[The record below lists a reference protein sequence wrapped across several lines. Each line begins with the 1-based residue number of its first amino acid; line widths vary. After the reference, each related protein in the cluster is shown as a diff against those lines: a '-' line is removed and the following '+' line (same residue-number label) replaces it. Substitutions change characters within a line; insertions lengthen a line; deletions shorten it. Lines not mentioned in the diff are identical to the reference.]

1 MEPSCQGSSAT
12 GQREKGDD
20 GRFQGSLFVTATIQT
35 PPNALQRFIQHEAFS
50 AGILLLSALLAIA
63 FSNSPFSTLY
73 DRFLDTPLIIQ
84 LGSIGL
90 KKPLLLWINDGL
102 MAVFFLL
109 VGLELKR
116 EFLEGQLA
124 SRDQVLLPALAA
136 TGGIAIPALV
146 YLAIAGGD
154 AVLAQGWAIPTAT
167 DIAFALG
174 VFSLLGRRV
183 PVSLKVFLLTLAI
196 LDDLGAII
204 IIAAFYTDTLTIL
217 PMIVATVAIVVLILL
232 NRLHIGR
239 LAPYIIVGVVLWVS
253 VLKSGIHATLAGV
266 VLALTIPMRNPD
278 GTSMLKRLEHAL
290 HPYVAYFVMP
300 LFAFANAG
308 VSLSGFSLQA
318 LLEPLPLAIS
328 LGLFLG
334 KQVGVFSMVFLAVK
348 AGLARR
354 PAGAGWLHIY
364 GVAVLTGIGFTMSL
378 FIGMLSFAEPEHAAG
393 VRFGVIAGSL
403 LSGVVGYLV
412 LRLAPAPESGH
423 GSAA

>member
-1 MEPSCQGSSAT
+1 MAN
-12 GQREKGDD
+12 
-20 GRFQGSLFVTATIQT
+20 TAPAPQ
-35 PPNALQRFIQHEAFS
+35 NALQRFMRHEAFS
-50 AGILLLSALLAIA
+50 AGLLLLAALLAIV
-63 FSNSPFSTLY
+63 FSNSPLSSLY

-84 LGSIGL
+84 LGSVGL

-102 MAVFFLL
+102 MAIFFLL

-116 EFLEGQLA
+116 EFMEGQLA

-136 TGGIAIPALV
+136 AGGIAVPALV
-146 YLAIAGGD
+146 YLAIAGVD
-154 AVLAQGWAIPTAT
+154 ATLAKGWAIPTAT

-183 PVSLKVFLLTLAI
+183 PSSLKIFLLTLAI

-204 IIAAFYTDTLTIL
+204 IIAAFYTDTLTFTPMVAASAAIL
-217 PMIVATVAIVVLILL
+217 VLILF
-232 NRLHIGR
+232 NRLRIAR
-239 LAPYIIVGVVLWVS
+239 LAPYIIVGVILWVS

-308 VSLSGFSLQA
+308 VPLSGFSMQA
-318 LLEPLPLAIS
+318 LLDPLPLAIL

-334 KQVGVFSMVFLAVK
+334 KQIGVFSMVFLAVK
-348 AGLARR
+348 TGLARR
-354 PAGAGWLHIY
+354 PEAAGWLHIY

-393 VRFGVIAGSL
+393 VRFGVIIGSL

-412 LRLAPAPESGH
+412 LRLAPATESGQ
-423 GSAA
+423 GCQT

>member
-1 MEPSCQGSSAT
+1 MAN
-12 GQREKGDD
+12 
-20 GRFQGSLFVTATIQT
+20 TAPAPQ
-35 PPNALQRFIQHEAFS
+35 NALQRFMRHEAFS
-50 AGILLLSALLAIA
+50 AGLLLLAALLAIV
-63 FSNSPFSTLY
+63 FSNSPLSSLY

-84 LGSIGL
+84 LGSVGL

-102 MAVFFLL
+102 MAIFFLL

-116 EFLEGQLA
+116 EFMEGQLA

-136 TGGIAIPALV
+136 AGGIAVPALV
-146 YLAIAGGD
+146 YLAIAGAD
-154 AVLAQGWAIPTAT
+154 ATLAKGWAIPTAT

-183 PVSLKVFLLTLAI
+183 PASLKIFLLTLAI

-204 IIAAFYTDTLTIL
+204 IIAAFYTDTLTFTPMVAASAAIL
-217 PMIVATVAIVVLILL
+217 VLILF
-232 NRLHIGR
+232 NRLRIAR
-239 LAPYIIVGVVLWVS
+239 LAPYIIVGVILWVS

-308 VSLSGFSLQA
+308 VSLSGFSMQA
-318 LLEPLPLAIS
+318 LLDPLPLAIL

-334 KQVGVFSMVFLAVK
+334 KQIGVFSMVFLAVK
-348 AGLARR
+348 TGLARR
-354 PAGAGWLHIY
+354 PEAAGWLHIY

-393 VRFGVIAGSL
+393 VRFGVIIGSL

-412 LRLAPAPESGH
+412 LRLAPATESGQ
-423 GSAA
+423 GCQT